1 MFGIDLCGLEENEK
15 GLESLENAYKEKEI
29 EMIWLKVDP
38 RLKPLH
44 DDPRF
49 EELLRKVGFPD

>member
-1 MFGIDLCGLEENEK
+1 VGIGENEK
-15 GLESLENAYKEKEI
+15 GLESFENAYKEKEM
-29 EMIWLKVDP
+29 ELIWLKVDP

-44 DDPRF
+44 GDPRY